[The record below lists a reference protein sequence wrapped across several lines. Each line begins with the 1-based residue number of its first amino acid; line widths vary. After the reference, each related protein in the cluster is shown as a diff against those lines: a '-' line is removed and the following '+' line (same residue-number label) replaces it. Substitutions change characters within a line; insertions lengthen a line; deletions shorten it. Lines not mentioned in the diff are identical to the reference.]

1 MFTADLWFV
10 CLQAWSKLPM
20 CWKKRFRTRGRATA
34 MLHNPV
40 SQIFLTILESWYLH
54 ISHCLRK
61 STEHDPYMLPAFCA
75 LCTLLQV
82 DLLRV
87 NLDPVELAV
96 WHFLVAR
103 ATSAL
108 HLFQQSGSEMR
119 ELQCSKSWLSSNHV
133 HSFAA
138 VVDVIFALLG
148 PRRLHRQWLP
158 IMRLWHGM
166 KGWVPLQPK
175 QWLWPYVP

>member
-1 MFTADLWFV
+1 
-10 CLQAWSKLPM
+10 
-20 CWKKRFRTRGRATA
+20 

-96 WHFLVAR
+96 RHFLVARAR

-108 HLFQQSGSEMR
+108 HLVQQSGSEMS
-119 ELQCSKSWLSSNHV
+119 ELQSLSHG
-133 HSFAA
+133 FR
-138 VVDVIFALLG
+138 VITCIHLPQLL
-148 PRRLHRQWLP
+148 
-158 IMRLWHGM
+158 M
-166 KGWVPLQPK
+166 
-175 QWLWPYVP
+175 